1 MPEDVKEDIDVEF
14 EEVEVEV
21 EASKSDELKE
31 KAEKLKAKAEARN
44 EANKEKLDETLNK
57 SKDVAGKVGENL
69 SKTIDDT
76 IIAMKA
82 MQKNFDSK
90 YQTYRETTATNKI
103 NVDLAE
109 SADFYYLQAYLAGV
123 EKEEISIDDFDKV
136 QIRVGEVLQCEP
148 VKKAK
153 KLLVSQIRVGSEVR
167 QIVSGIAMHYKPEEM
182 VGKKVAVITNLKP
195 VKLCGIMSEGM
206 NLAAG
211 DDEGNLS
218 VLTVDKDIIAGSEI
232 C

>member
-82 MQKNFDSK
+82 LQKNFDSR
-90 YQTYRETTATNKI
+90 YQGYKDTVSTGNI
-103 NVDLAE
+103 SIDLAE
-109 SADFYYLQAYLAGV
+109 TKDFYYLQAYLAGI
-123 EKEEISIDDFDKV
+123 EKEDISIEATNNSV
-136 QIRVGEVLQCEP
+136 TI
-148 VKKAK
+148 KACFENILK
-153 KLLVSQIRVGSEVR
+153 NIEATEEDPANL
-167 QIVSGIAMHYKPEEM
+167 IVSGIKVGEAERTVGLTEDIVKEE
-182 VGKKVAVITNLKP
+182 ITAKHTNGTLFVTIPKRIVP
-195 VKLCGIMSEGM
+195 KTKI
-206 NLAAG
+206 
-211 DDEGNLS
+211 
-218 VLTVDKDIIAGSEI
+218 DIE
-232 C
+232 

>member
-82 MQKNFDSK
+82 LQKNFDSR
-90 YQTYRETTATNKI
+90 YQVYKETAISNKI
-103 NVDLAE
+103 SIDLAE
-109 SADFYYLQAYLAGV
+109 TKDFYYLQAYLAGI
-123 EKEEISIDDFDKV
+123 EKEDISIEATNNSV
-136 QIRVGEVLQCEP
+136 TI
-148 VKKAK
+148 KACFENILK
-153 KLLVSQIRVGSEVR
+153 NIEATEEDPATL
-167 QIVSGIAMHYKPEEM
+167 IVSGIKEGEAERTVSLASDIVKEEITAKHTNGTLF
-182 VGKKVAVITNLKP
+182 VTIPKRVIPKTK
-195 VKLCGIMSEGM
+195 I
-206 NLAAG
+206 
-211 DDEGNLS
+211 
-218 VLTVDKDIIAGSEI
+218 DIE
-232 C
+232 